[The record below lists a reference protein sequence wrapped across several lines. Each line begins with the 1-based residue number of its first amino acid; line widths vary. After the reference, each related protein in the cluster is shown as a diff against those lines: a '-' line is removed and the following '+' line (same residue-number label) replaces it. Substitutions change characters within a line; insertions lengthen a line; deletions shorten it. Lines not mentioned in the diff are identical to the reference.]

1 METTL
6 KAIYIALQIAPLSAM
21 VLVAPCVIISYTRSR
36 SLNVR
41 WFTYFYILA
50 LYFLCAYFMTML
62 PLPSRESFADMRP
75 VSELIQLVPF
85 QNFFDIKAES
95 WLRDVAILVFNVFL
109 TIPLGF
115 FLRYL
120 FGFDLKKTILA
131 GFLTSLLYE
140 ITQITG
146 IFFIYPRPYRI
157 FDVDDLMINT
167 LGTFI
172 GYYCVPFISHILPT
186 PFEEGHSLLQGSEA
200 SFFQRCIAT
209 LIDFCLVLCISIFVI
224 VGIPPLRAFLT
235 QGGSLWRF
243 PVFYLL
249 FLAIAAA
256 YAMPF
261 TGGTPGS
268 RLTGLRLMTNGGKR
282 ASRFHCAMRLVIIC
296 TSVIAIPFWVYF
308 FMTVNQEYAGAKS
321 IIWVFFGA
329 LLMMFAAAVLLEMMF
344 NAVTHGASMFY
355 DRFLKTFVAY
365 GSNRSFSL
373 FGIRVIDIQPL
384 TKSSVD
390 LFAAEISETLLSMG
404 VPRKSVIRVR
414 LMTEGIMLDWI
425 GNGLENMPCELRI
438 DKRFKRDALM
448 LSVPGEDKTNHSWE
462 ESYKEMLRDLNLTL
476 EAYYA
481 AEKNICNIIIP

>member
-6 KAIYIALQIAPLSAM
+6 KAIYIALQIAPMIAL
-21 VLVAPCVIISYTRSR
+21 VLVAPYVIISYTKSR

-62 PLPSRESFADMRP
+62 PLPSIESFAGMRP

-95 WLRDVAILVFNVFL
+95 WVRDIAILVFNVFL
-109 TIPLGF
+109 TVPLGF

-157 FDVDDLMINT
+157 FDVDDLTINT

-172 GYYCVPFISHILPT
+172 GYYCVPMVSRILPT
-186 PFEEGHSLLQGSEA
+186 PFNDNRRLLQGSEA
-200 SFFQRCIAT
+200 SFFQRCLAT
-209 LIDFCLVLCISIFVI
+209 LIDFCFVLCISILAI
-224 VGIPPLRAFLT
+224 VCIPSLREFLT
-235 QGGSLWRF
+235 QGNSLWRF

-249 FLAIAAA
+249 FIVVAVA
-256 YAMPF
+256 YAMLF
-261 TGGTPGS
+261 AGGTLGS
-268 RLTGLRLMTNGGKR
+268 KLTGLRLMTKGGTR
-282 ASRFHCAMRLVIIC
+282 ASRFHCAMRLLIIC

-308 FMTVNQEYAGAKS
+308 FMTVNQEYAGARS

-384 TKSSVD
+384 TRSSVD
-390 LFAAEISETLLSMG
+390 LFAAEISETLFVMG
-404 VPRKSVIRVR
+404 VPRESVIKVR
-414 LMTEGIMLDWI
+414 LMTEGVMLDWI
-425 GNGLENMPCELRI
+425 ENGLENMPCELRL
-438 DKRFKRDALM
+438 DKRFKQDALM
-448 LSVPGEDKTNHSWE
+448 LSVPGEDRTNHSQE
-462 ESYKEMLRDLNLTL
+462 ESYKEMLSDLNLTL